1 MKENNI
7 DDILTLAFANLH
19 QPEPPEAFK
28 NAIAR
33 QPRAP
38 LAQLIDG
45 LLEEQPG
52 IGVRLLLKRIADLN
66 QGSPED
72 MDRMDFQSYLIGRLG
87 VSESELRQC
96 MTALG
101 SYRRLCEAHPGE
113 QFLAAARDECGEG
126 IGSID
131 ADQLR
136 ALFKKR
142 KK

>member
-1 MKENNI
+1 
-7 DDILTLAFANLH
+7 
-19 QPEPPEAFK
+19 
-28 NAIAR
+28 
-33 QPRAP
+33 
-38 LAQLIDG
+38 
-45 LLEEQPG
+45 
-52 IGVRLLLKRIADLN
+52 
-66 QGSPED
+66 
-72 MDRMDFQSYLIGRLG
+72 MDFQSYLIGRLG